1 MLDAST
7 PTPPTAL
14 SPLQAAIFGAVC
26 RYEHTQARPVT
37 IRDIYRR
44 LRLEKNLTLEVVR
57 QLKDMG
63 LLDVNRMT
71 ANNRLK
77 VITVTTTE
85 HGRNGF

>member
-1 MLDAST
+1 LEAVAT
-7 PTPPTAL
+7 YLT
-14 SPLQAAIFGAVC
+14 PLQEAILTAVS

-37 IRDIYRR
+37 IRDLYRR
-44 LRLEKNLTLEVVR
+44 LRLEKNLTLEAVR

-77 VITVTTTE
+77 VIVIQTTE
-85 HGRNGF
+85 RSRNEF